1 MADQCTADICL
12 NEKVKSIEEKEDVIQ
27 IKTEYKTYTAKYV
40 ISTLSPHLLA
50 TSIDTPL
57 SHDIAFTSIANKTH
71 IWMGES
77 IKVGLTYA
85 TPFWREKSSGTI
97 FSNVGPIPEMYDH
110 SNAEETYFGL
120 MRFLNGAYHYVSK
133 EERLEMIHQIL
144 WQTSYRL
151 SKL

>member
-1 MADQCTADICL
+1 
-12 NEKVKSIEEKEDVIQ
+12 
-27 IKTEYKTYTAKYV
+27 
-40 ISTLSPHLLA
+40 
-50 TSIDTPL
+50 
-57 SHDIAFTSIANKTH
+57 
-71 IWMGES
+71 MGES

-85 TPFWREKSSGTI
+85 TPFWREKSSETI

-120 MRFLNGAYHYVSK
+120 MGFLNWAYHSVSK